1 MKKTILLIFIL
12 VFASCSEQEKITDD
26 FASLPLPKYGK
37 TALEKDFDILVSSL
51 KEAHTGLYWYSSEM
65 QFDSVVKQQRLL
77 LKDSL
82 NGLQFYNIVA
92 PIVAYSKEDHC
103 DISVSGEV
111 SQFLKEKGKF
121 IPLTI
126 INLNQKPYI
135 IHNAD
140 SRYKIDGWELTAV
153 NGKPIKDIYHHI
165 FNTFAAD
172 GYILSSKYRYLDST
186 GFAKEYARTID
197 QPDTIE
203 ITAIHPKTH
212 QKKNFT
218 LKTIGFNQLKAEAQA
233 LYKQGILKSTKKP
246 ANLKTDGNT
255 AVLTIN
261 TFSNSNYEEAKMD
274 FKKFI
279 KESFETVQKSGIE
292 NLIIDMR
299 ENGGGSEGNEDYLF
313 SFLTDKP
320 YNKYKYVQASALSY
334 SFYQYTDYK
343 NEEDYKELEADL
355 NKEHYKAPDG
365 RILRRP
371 GIQTPEPNQ
380 KNPFKGKVYVL
391 AGGWT
396 YSGGAEFCSL
406 MREHTDAVF
415 IGEEV
420 GGGFYG
426 NTSGYSFTLTLPNTK
441 TEIEIPLLKFVLDVK
456 KDIAK
461 GRGIMPDYKVQPT
474 IEQFLQGRDVEMDFA
489 KKMIKENKL

>member
-1 MKKTILLIFIL
+1 MLN
-12 VFASCSEQEKITDD
+12 
-26 FASLPLPKYGK
+26 
-37 TALEKDFDILVSSL
+37 
-51 KEAHTGLYWYSSEM
+51 
-65 QFDSVVKQQRLL
+65 
-77 LKDSL
+77 DSL
-82 NGLQFYNIVA
+82 NALQFYNIIA

-126 INLNQKPYI
+126 VNLNQKPYI

-140 SRYKIDGWELTAV
+140 SRYEIDGWELTAV
-153 NGKPIKDIYHHI
+153 NGKPINDIYHHI

-172 GYILSSKYRYLDST
+172 GHILSSKYRYLDST

-197 QPDTIE
+197 QPDTIQ

-233 LYKQGILKSTKKP
+233 LYKQGILKSTTKP
-246 ANLKTDGNT
+246 ANLKTDGKT
-255 AVLTIN
+255 AILAIN

-279 KESFETVQKSGIE
+279 KESFETIQKSGIE

-299 ENGGGSEGNEDYLF
+299 ENGGGTEGNEDFLF

-320 YNKYKYVQASALSY
+320 YNKYKYVQASALHY

-343 NEEDYKELEADL
+343 DKTDYMELENDL
-355 NKEHYKAPDG
+355 NKEHYKTPDG
-365 RILRRP
+365 RILRKT
-371 GIQTPEPNQ
+371 GIETPEPLQ

-391 AGGWT
+391 TSGWT

-406 MREHTDAVF
+406 MKEHTNAIF

-456 KDIAK
+456 KNIPK
-461 GRGIMPDYKVQPT
+461 GRGVIPDYEVQPT
-474 IEQFLQGRDVEMDFA
+474 MEQFMNGKDIEMELA
-489 KKMIKENKL
+489 KKMIKNPHHDINY